1 MLPSIL
7 HTSMGVQ
14 DVVRAGGQSKGH
26 GSHVSVF
33 VHLMR
38 GESDD
43 FLVWPFY
50 GNVVVELQ
58 NQRKGGRH
66 LRKTIPF
73 DNSNVQS
80 CARVMKPCVRGVI
93 GKGFGI
99 I

>member
-1 MLPSIL
+1 MCLR
-7 HTSMGVQ
+7 VQ
-14 DVVRAGGQSKGH
+14 AGGQMKGH

-33 VHLMR
+33 VHLMH

-50 GNVVVELQ
+50 GNVVVELM
-58 NQRKGGRH
+58 NQRKDGWH

-73 DNSNVQS
+73 DNSVMRS
-80 CARVMKPCVRGVI
+80 SDETTCAGSYW
-93 GKGFGI
+93 KGIWKLRI